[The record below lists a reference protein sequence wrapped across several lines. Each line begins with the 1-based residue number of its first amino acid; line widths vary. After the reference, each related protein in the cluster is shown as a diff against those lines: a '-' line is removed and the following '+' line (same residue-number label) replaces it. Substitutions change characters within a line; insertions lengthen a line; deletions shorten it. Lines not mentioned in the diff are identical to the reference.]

1 MQIAYK
7 PIRNLIIFMLT
18 ASVLYYLFNKWGDR
32 MDSSIKE
39 GYIQFD
45 KSEIEGRLER
55 TGIRYHMTS
64 FKLQGDNHEYIVS
77 PYTDNDYG
85 HIFNGIAKPG
95 DSIIKAAYSK
105 TFTLKKGTKK
115 YVFPFRNLLK
125 D

>member
-7 PIRNLIIFMLT
+7 PIRNLVVFIFI

-32 MDSSIKE
+32 MDNSIKE
-39 GYIQFD
+39 DYIQFN
-45 KSEIEGRLER
+45 KAELRGRLEH

-77 PYTDNDYG
+77 PYTDNDG
-85 HIFNGIAKPG
+85 RIFDGIAKPG
-95 DSIIKAAYSK
+95 DSIIKAAYGN
-105 TFTLKKGTKK
+105 TITLKKGTKK

-125 D
+125 G